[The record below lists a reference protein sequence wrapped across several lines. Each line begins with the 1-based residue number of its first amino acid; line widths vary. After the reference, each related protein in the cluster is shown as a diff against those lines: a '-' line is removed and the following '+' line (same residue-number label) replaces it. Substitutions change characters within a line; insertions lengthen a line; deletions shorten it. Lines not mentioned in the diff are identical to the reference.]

1 MEGVERWLTG
11 GVREKDTASVGHRRG
26 FGGSAA
32 VGVSGAGYGAG
43 GAGRGARVIAV
54 CSDCIMQSLQSAIT
68 STSERGGTGEIGR
81 WCTAGSGLPAD

>member
-32 VGVSGAGYGAG
+32 VGVSGTGYGAG
-43 GAGRGARVIAV
+43 SAGSSRGGSRDEEGGVQSGAG
-54 CSDCIMQSLQSAIT
+54 
-68 STSERGGTGEIGR
+68 ERSR
-81 WCTAGSGLPAD
+81 SG